1 LATIIECAQQ
11 AAPAKVIG
19 FGVPPALV
27 GRINE
32 VIE

>member
-1 LATIIECAQQ
+1 MKLSTLAALAT
-11 AAPAKVIG
+11 VTS